1 MENLW
6 HPKDI
11 LKLND
16 LYLKRKFQHTGRS
29 RRYRNNLILQF
40 QSELWIIYFPNLCK
54 NVKIIRQ
61 KDNLE
66 LGWEA
71 EIKLLQPKPV
81 KSDFFFLI
89 RARVHIYLDK
99 VSYWIQHIR
108 YCIVLMYVLRQW
120 DRNLCQSMHNICIC
134 LWKGL
139 VLLGNLFNE

>member
-1 MENLW
+1 MHWYLSALKSW
-6 HPKDI
+6 HNNSFLSGVTKSDSA
-11 LKLND
+11 
-16 LYLKRKFQHTGRS
+16 YLKRKFQHTGRS

-40 QSELWIIYFPNLCK
+40 QSEVWIYYSNLCK
-54 NVKIIRQ
+54 NVKIIRR

-108 YCIVLMYVLRQW
+108 YCIDVCTYLDNGTEIYV
-120 DRNLCQSMHNICIC
+120 NPCIIF
-134 LWKGL
+134 
-139 VLLGNLFNE
+139 VYVFERV